1 MVSEFETADID
12 ADAFR
17 EIFDKHHYRIYAFFV
32 NRGFTP
38 DESHDLVQETFMA
51 VFSGRKGFRGDSSFD
66 TWLYSIAMNVW
77 KRALRD
83 LYRAKRKG
91 DELPLDD
98 PRKHDE
104 IALQIGANEV
114 EKTAEEAMIKGERS
128 VMLRQAIDQLPEKM
142 AQCLRLR
149 LDHDLKYSEIAQAM
163 QTTVSDVKSQLF
175 QARAKLKRYLRP
187 SELTLQEGQI

>member
-1 MVSEFETADID
+1 MSEFETADID